1 MKSFVSVLYILAAVA
16 SAEAFWVTNAKNVLI
31 TERVDPVRSPGAI
44 APHVHTVIGG
54 SNFGPYATSEDLRAS
69 KCTSGLIVE
78 DKSNYWTPTLYF
90 QWANGSFSSVDGT
103 VSVKYLFSPGEAT
116 PFPDDFRM
124 LAGNPAS
131 RSKNESVFASDETFL
146 CLNPLA
152 QASRHDALPTLQCPT
167 GLRSQV
173 MFPSCWD
180 GKNPDSDDHKSHVA
194 FATDGKC
201 ANPAFPVTLPQI
213 QVEVHWDT
221 TEFYSL
227 AEHALDPKQPFV
239 LSNGDATGHSFYAA
253 FLNGWETRVLK
264 RAVDKCTCGMFGDV
278 QCCANAGI
286 FTIDTT
292 SQCRITPHVEEQ
304 VQGMLDRLPGSEPR
318 LESETQTQRHFA
330 VSPALATNV
339 NVWTPPAVQRRPN
352 WHRMMRKRGAG
363 H

>member
-1 MKSFVSVLYILAAVA
+1 MTLSQLSSARLDSGLKLYVSPFTAYTKINSRTTDVPELLGRKGAAP
-16 SAEAFWVTNAKNVLI
+16 L
-31 TERVDPVRSPGAI
+31 G
-44 APHVHTVIGG
+44 
-54 SNFGPYATSEDLRAS
+54 RAS
-69 KCTSGLIVE
+69 TC
-78 DKSNYWTPTLYF
+78 
-90 QWANGSFSSVDGT
+90 VD
-103 VSVKYLFSPGEAT
+103 
-116 PFPDDFRM
+116 
-124 LAGNPAS
+124 
-131 RSKNESVFASDETFL
+131 
-146 CLNPLA
+146 LNPP
-152 QASRHDALPTLQCPT
+152 Q
-167 GLRSQV
+167 
-173 MFPSCWD
+173 
-180 GKNPDSDDHKSHVA
+180 NPDSDDHKSHVA

-304 VQGMLDRLPGSEPR
+304 GKFHLTPGVRCSAP
-318 LESETQTQRHFA
+318 LTTL
-330 VSPALATNV
+330 V
-339 NVWTPPAVQRRPN
+339 
-352 WHRMMRKRGAG
+352 
-363 H
+363 